1 MGVYLELEDLQVNAM
16 PFCSFVKVQP
26 EAYSPLTILE
36 HLFFATGNFGHLSQ
50 IACSMFCRGRVPTAH
65 GTARARLQRPAGCLQ
80 VLPCP
85 LHLSLNLHTA
95 GRGCTCQDRTVQSI
109 SR

>member
-50 IACSMFCRGRVPTAH
+50 IACSMFCRD
-65 GTARARLQRPAGCLQ
+65 GCL
-80 VLPCP
+80 
-85 LHLSLNLHTA
+85 LHMVQLVP
-95 GRGCTCQDRTVQSI
+95 GCKGLRVACKCCHVHCI
-109 SR
+109 CL